1 MYVHFFCFLSQK
13 REKKREKTKFPI
25 GMIHELPLPPF
36 STFSY
41 GEVVLIIIVIIPPYA
56 SRIRTGLSAASLRS
70 LRASSRTWRSR
81 RWCLSIWG
89 RRSVS
94 SHFLFFFFFFYLP
107 FPFLFPFFSG
117 FSWGNF
123 SLLLIF
129 FSPFLFPLVL
139 VDCVDMTAVEAVVDV
154 NHRYKE
160 IFYDS
165 WVGTTAGMRVTC
177 NMECNC
183 VWVYPIA

>member
-1 MYVHFFCFLSQK
+1 M
-13 REKKREKTKFPI
+13 
-25 GMIHELPLPPF
+25 
-36 STFSY
+36 
-41 GEVVLIIIVIIPPYA
+41 
-56 SRIRTGLSAASLRS
+56 
-70 LRASSRTWRSR
+70 
-81 RWCLSIWG
+81 
-89 RRSVS
+89 S

-165 WVGTTAGMRVTC
+165 
-177 NMECNC
+177 
-183 VWVYPIA
+183 